1 MKCRQLVSKGG
12 EGPVMDP
19 YQTLARHEWS
29 FIGNYASQWSANT
42 FSITHDRRVVCENVI
57 SVLEECPVSAKR
69 HQKKVQ
75 VTKMAVVLMM
85 LSPHPSN
92 CPGKITMRFPLD

>member
-12 EGPVMDP
+12 EGPVMGP

-42 FSITHDRRVVCENVI
+42 FSITHDRRVVYENVI

-69 HQKKVQ
+69 HGKKSSSHQNGSRVND
-75 VTKMAVVLMM
+75 VISTPVKL
-85 LSPHPSN
+85 P
-92 CPGKITMRFPLD
+92 R